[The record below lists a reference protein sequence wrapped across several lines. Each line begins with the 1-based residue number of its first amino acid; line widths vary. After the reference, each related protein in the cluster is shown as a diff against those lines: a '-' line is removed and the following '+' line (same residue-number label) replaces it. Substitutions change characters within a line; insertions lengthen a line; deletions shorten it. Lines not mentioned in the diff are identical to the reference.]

1 MEVFNLFRGETAP
14 FDGMPA
20 GFHQREVALG
30 ELLGGSL
37 LGMSVYDLE
46 PGEKTWPYHYELREE
61 EWLLVVAGEPTQRE
75 PEGERRVRPGDV
87 VCFPAG
93 PEGAHQLRNDTD
105 EPVRL
110 ALLSTVEP
118 GLSAT
123 VYPDSEK
130 LGLGGPGVRMR
141 MRIGP
146 ELDYWDGEA

>member
-1 MEVFNLFRGETAP
+1 MDVFNLFRGDTAP
-14 FDGMPA
+14 FEDMPP
-20 GFHQREVALG
+20 GFHQREAALG

-61 EWLLVVAGEPTQRE
+61 EWLLVVAGEPTLRE

-87 VCFPAG
+87 VCFPPG

-105 EPVRL
+105 ERVRL
-110 ALLSTVEP
+110 ALLSRNEP

-130 LGLGGPGVRMR
+130 LGLHGPGTRYR

-146 ELDYWDGEA
+146 QLDYWEGES